1 MRRQEQGLRTGFG
14 FKRPKSVYQRNP
26 ITLYFNSPVISPA
39 SHASSIK
46 EDDHI
51 SYGSYV
57 PNDYSLSF
65 SADTVKTMESFEKP
79 ADNVN
84 DKTADTFFSKR
95 LLQLKE
101 FRQLHNVDDIEDKAV
116 SQTSSRSTSSD
127 KTSTPQN
134 INESIS
140 DIIQQTDKLPTVLR
154 KDFVDNV
161 YTLMVLSQSKKS
173 GEGEEKEENIREAI
187 RTSLLS
193 VSSASSVS
201 PASSVSQSSESQ
213 SSSVSQS
220 SESQSSESQVSP
232 QALLD
237 NTITTILSKS
247 PASAASPESSSSS
260 PSPSPLEKAISIA
273 SSTPSKSIKSIDKN
287 DITWNDKNKNWTLL
301 HLAVINQKLDDVKTL
316 LLPSDTS
323 DTSDTSDKL
332 PLFEQDTDGLTPLHW
347 AVLKSDTVN
356 GHNILRALLE
366 YIGQGQGNGDI
377 SKNIDI
383 ISREDKD
390 GITAFKWAIKQS
402 KSAIAKEIIAT
413 MMKLSKIKQE
423 KKVAAAVVEE
433 VEAEN
438 VEEVIIPEQIKGESL
453 TFSQP
458 EKKPTNL
465 LKPLSNNTHG
475 SIQTE
480 ATYNNNQLSGLN
492 SGSQLDDIDLY
503 NIEHSTPKT
512 TILHLIASAM
522 TVPNKP
528 DHDDA
533 TISTAASTAATTSA
547 STTDTASA
555 TVNSN
560 IQELSSSINTE
571 LSDSTVYS
579 LIQTNPSFIITP
591 DESSLTPLHIVSRNI
606 FSPISTLTISM
617 VSSSADTNNNSNASL
632 PSTIN
637 SNSSSGS
644 SVDTNNNI
652 NASLPS
658 TINSNIS
665 DTFEKSIILLQ
676 NMMDTIMPVDS
687 SPDYLSTLTL
697 SASSF
702 KDNQGNNPLHELVT
716 SFWKSRLSSI
726 SALTQT
732 MNIIEDIRKQ
742 TTTTTSPPDIGIGL
756 TFPIISV
763 PALIPLQYE
772 YSSKT
777 NPTIDN
783 ISLTFVSQ
791 PTRKSILFFNKDK
804 TPTMTLFHS
813 SETSIPLPEYT
824 NISKQSGIDAQF
836 ARDFFTPQTSAYSSV
851 EEIFKT
857 LMETEDG
864 LVELPFA
871 EFKNQTNDQGHY
883 PIDTFVD
890 FMTTYDRYLVDNFK
904 FKTAPER
911 VKQIDYSKGEI
922 VLRLNKSAPGKMQG
936 LTNILLL
943 LTPDEDVLKETA
955 EMTPSTDSQKTVQE
969 PNNVEAMSV
978 FETKML
984 TITKINQYEIK
995 LLIKIPKQNN
1005 VTLNDRQ
1012 HNDLLLNVAQLP
1024 STIPDGDTVYI
1035 IYGSFKYERILFE
1048 NPQDIDEFSRLYEI
1062 TKNRDNSFLIGEYE
1076 NLHYRWVLN
1085 PISQTAS
1092 KKPINYKTQLDVYS
1106 KILEDR
1112 NADFVNHNFKF
1123 TLNVD
1128 NTINTDTT
1136 SEFQGYDISIDL
1148 SSIIKNVTT
1157 NQIINKDYSL
1167 LRMIELLL
1175 SPSGEAN
1182 NDEYK
1187 ILQQDIID
1195 SLKQEITK
1203 KITDISNKKYD
1214 FKLTFQKVEGHDS
1227 LALQLYVKSSDSVSL
1242 TSSSP
1247 TPTPTPPE
1255 NIIDAIKDLL
1265 PLPLHPNINPEKS
1278 IAQPVSA
1285 KASAPPENIIDSV
1298 KDLLLPPEKSISQ
1311 PASQSSA
1318 IIVKNKFRIENN
1330 VLQKL
1335 LNQLRDRKKYKFIL
1349 ENLNNN
1355 DDKYPIKIRSAELN
1369 NNDTTKIIINFI
1381 RDDIYC
1387 SYSAEFGT
1395 SMLLSNTKNTN
1406 VTNHNNQENDCE
1418 KFDGYKLKIFE
1429 NP

>member
-1 MRRQEQGLRTGFG
+1 M
-14 FKRPKSVYQRNP
+14 
-26 ITLYFNSPVISPA
+26 
-39 SHASSIK
+39 
-46 EDDHI
+46 
-51 SYGSYV
+51 
-57 PNDYSLSF
+57 
-65 SADTVKTMESFEKP
+65 
-79 ADNVN
+79 
-84 DKTADTFFSKR
+84 
-95 LLQLKE
+95 
-101 FRQLHNVDDIEDKAV
+101 
-116 SQTSSRSTSSD
+116 
-127 KTSTPQN
+127 
-134 INESIS
+134 
-140 DIIQQTDKLPTVLR
+140 
-154 KDFVDNV
+154 
-161 YTLMVLSQSKKS
+161 
-173 GEGEEKEENIREAI
+173 
-187 RTSLLS
+187 
-193 VSSASSVS
+193 
-201 PASSVSQSSESQ
+201 
-213 SSSVSQS
+213 
-220 SESQSSESQVSP
+220 
-232 QALLD
+232 
-237 NTITTILSKS
+237 
-247 PASAASPESSSSS
+247 
-260 PSPSPLEKAISIA
+260 PL
-273 SSTPSKSIKSIDKN
+273 
-287 DITWNDKNKNWTLL
+287 
-301 HLAVINQKLDDVKTL
+301 
-316 LLPSDTS
+316 
-323 DTSDTSDKL
+323 
-332 PLFEQDTDGLTPLHW
+332 
-347 AVLKSDTVN
+347 
-356 GHNILRALLE
+356 
-366 YIGQGQGNGDI
+366 
-377 SKNIDI
+377 
-383 ISREDKD
+383 
-390 GITAFKWAIKQS
+390 
-402 KSAIAKEIIAT
+402 
-413 MMKLSKIKQE
+413 
-423 KKVAAAVVEE
+423 
-433 VEAEN
+433 
-438 VEEVIIPEQIKGESL
+438 
-453 TFSQP
+453 
-458 EKKPTNL
+458 
-465 LKPLSNNTHG
+465 LSNNTLS
-475 SIQTE
+475 SIQTD
-480 ATYNNNQLSGLN
+480 TTSDNIQDSR
-492 SGSQLDDIDLY
+492 SQLDYSDLY
-503 NIEHSTPKT
+503 KIEHSPPKT
-512 TILHLIASAM
+512 TILHLIASAI

-528 DHDDA
+528 DHDDVA
-533 TISTAASTAATTSA
+533 TVSTAESTTASTVSKPAQKLL
-547 STTDTASA
+547 TD
-555 TVNSN
+555 
-560 IQELSSSINTE
+560 IDTE

-591 DESSLTPLHIVSRNI
+591 DKFGLTPLHIVSRNI

-617 VSSSADTNNNSNASL
+617 VSV
-632 PSTIN
+632 PSTISSN
-637 SNSSSGS
+637 SNSGS
-644 SVDTNNNI
+644 STLGTPNNN
-652 NASLPS
+652 NGSAPS
-658 TINSNIS
+658 TISSNDS
-665 DTFEKSIILLQ
+665 KTFEKSKILLQ

-687 SPDYLSTLTL
+687 SPDYLSSLTL

-742 TTTTTSPPDIGIGL
+742 PPDSTPASTSGSAPNNDAGL

-763 PALIPLQYE
+763 PALIPLQYTIK
-772 YSSKT
+772 YDTNSSPSAMSPS
-777 NPTIDN
+777 NEPTAN
-783 ISLTFVSQ
+783 LSELTMSILSSPLVAENESIQSQ

-804 TPTMTLFHS
+804 TQDMTITLFNS
-813 SETSIPLPEYT
+813 SETSIPLSEYGMKIGDKFVDFLTKSAESSEEFT
-824 NISKQSGIDAQF
+824 NITKEPGIDAQF

-1085 PISQTAS
+1085 PISQNAS

-1148 SSIIKNVTT
+1148 SDIIGKDVTT
-1157 NQIINKDYSL
+1157 NQIINKDSSL

-1175 SPSGEAN
+1175 SPSGAAN

-1203 KITDISNKKYD
+1203 KITYISNKKYD

-1242 TSSSP
+1242 TSSSSP

-1285 KASAPPENIIDSV
+1285 KASAPRENIIDSV

-1311 PASQSSA
+1311 PASQHSA
-1318 IIVKNKFRIENN
+1318 TIVKNTFRIENN

-1335 LNQLRDRKKYKFIL
+1335 LNQLRDGKKYKFIL
-1349 ENLNNN
+1349 ENLNN
-1355 DDKYPIKIRSAELN
+1355 DKYPIKIQSAETTLN